1 MAYHH
6 PYMQPSYPNPI
17 QMPIIGQ
24 QQQAAPLPYFHQIA
38 PAAHPNAHLRQL
50 APAAPPNAHLH
61 HVAPVPHQN
70 LPHHHSPQAG
80 QKKLLGALNELLSV
94 ARAQQGLMEKLVV
107 AVTANKIGQQLEPVR
122 NGNVRRQ
129 HRRFRPNFGAGALPP
144 GVNQGGAAGPY
155 HSRFPGRGSRFQAN
169 RGSVGPVGVVPNPT
183 LSDQPAAT
191 APVPAVNDIAS
202 TSAAS
207 LV

>member
-144 GVNQGGAAGPY
+144 G
-155 HSRFPGRGSRFQAN
+155 AN

-191 APVPAVNDIAS
+191 APLPAVNDIAS
-202 TSAAS
+202 TFRRFVGLRVSCPGGES
-207 LV
+207 VFDSSH